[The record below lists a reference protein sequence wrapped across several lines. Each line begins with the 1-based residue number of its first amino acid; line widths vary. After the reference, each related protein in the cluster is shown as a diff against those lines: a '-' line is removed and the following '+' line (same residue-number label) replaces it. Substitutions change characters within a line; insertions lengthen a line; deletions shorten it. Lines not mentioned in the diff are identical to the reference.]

1 MVPVSA
7 ASAWA
12 IVLGVVLGLGLC
24 SVVAL
29 LPRMGGPTLADRV
42 APYIVDV
49 SEPARLFTLKRLVDP
64 VPILGTLLAPTIIR
78 LADALGTLLGGNAL
92 VQKRL
97 GQAGRTITVR
107 RFRAEQLAWALVG
120 AALGLVVSTVGSSD
134 RTLPGVVAA
143 LAPVIGAVCGA
154 VLRDFQLKRSA
165 RGRLARITAELPTVL
180 EFMSLSLSAGEG
192 ILDSLRR
199 IARVGSGELGREFRV
214 VASAVH
220 TGIPLATALNDGARR
235 IDLPAFTRC
244 VEQLSAALE
253 RGSPLSEV
261 LRAQAQDAR
270 DDAKRSLLEIAGK
283 KEVAMLVPL
292 VFLILPLSI
301 LFAIYP
307 GIFVLQSGF

>member
-7 ASAWA
+7 TAAWGL
-12 IVLGVVLGLGLC
+12 VFGVVLGLGLW
-24 SVVAL
+24 SVVAM
-29 LPRMGGPTLADRV
+29 LPRMGGPTLAERV

-49 SEPARLFTLKRLVDP
+49 SEGARVFTLKRMVDP
-64 VPILGTLLAPTIIR
+64 VPVLGTLFAPTAHR
-78 LADALGTLLGGNAL
+78 LVELLGAVLGGTAV
-92 VQKRL
+92 VQTRL
-97 GQAGRTITVR
+97 NQSGSSATVH

-120 AALGLVVSTVGSSD
+120 AGAGILVSTLGAANG
-134 RTLPGVVAA
+134 TLPTLLLIA
-143 LAPVIGAVCGA
+143 APVAGATVGAVTRDV
-154 VLRDFQLKRSA
+154 VLRRAARS
-165 RGRLARITAELPTVL
+165 RLARIAAELPTVL

-199 IARVGSGELGREFRV
+199 VARVGSGEVSREFRSV
-214 VASAVH
+214 VGSVN
-220 TGIPLATALNDGARR
+220 TGIPLATALGDCARR
-235 IDLPAFTRC
+235 LDLAAVTRC

-253 RGSPLSEV
+253 RGSPLAEV

-307 GIFVLQSGF
+307 GVFVLQSGF

>member
-7 ASAWA
+7 TAAWGL
-12 IVLGVVLGLGLC
+12 VFGVILGLGLW

-29 LPRMGGPTLADRV
+29 LPRMGGPTLAERV

-49 SEPARLFTLKRLVDP
+49 SDGARVFTMKKMVDP
-64 VPILGTLLAPTIIR
+64 IPVLGTLLAPTVHTIVEF
-78 LADALGTLLGGNAL
+78 LGAILGGTAI

-97 GQAGRTITVR
+97 SQAGSEATVH
-107 RFRAEQLAWALVG
+107 RFRAEQLVWALLG
-120 AALGLVVSTVGSSD
+120 AGAGILVSTVGAANG
-134 RTLPGVVAA
+134 TLPTA
-143 LAPVIGAVCGA
+143 LLVSAPVVGATAGAVA
-154 VLRDFQLKRSA
+154 RDVVLKRAA
-165 RGRLARITAELPTVL
+165 RSRLARIAAELPTVL

-192 ILDSLRR
+192 ILDALRR
-199 IARVGSGELGREFRV
+199 VARVGSGELSREFRSV
-214 VASAVH
+214 IGAVN
-220 TGIPLATALNDGARR
+220 TGISLAAALAECARR
-235 IDLPAFTRC
+235 MDLAALTRC

-253 RGSPLSEV
+253 RGSPLAEV

-270 DDAKRSLLEIAGK
+270 DDAKRTLLEIAGR

-307 GIFVLQSGF
+307 GVFVLQSGF